1 MSSTVAAPKFGTRI
15 ELASAPMGSTCNQ
28 LVTIN
33 EFSVQLVGTQLQV
46 YAQVTPNNPSDSI
59 VILTVSAGDGK
70 GITYAGGNF
79 AAGGEGGLPGEMVSV
94 LAFSDLYD
102 TSITGNTV
110 VASLQGYLLTD
121 SGNCWVYQ
129 SQPVHL

>member
-1 MSSTVAAPKFGTRI
+1 MSIVDAPKLGTRI
-15 ELASAPMGSTCNQ
+15 ELGSIPMTGTCNQ

-33 EFSVQLVGTQLQV
+33 QFTVELVGTQLQV

-59 VILTVSAGDGK
+59 VILTVAAGDGK

-102 TSITGNTV
+102 SAMTGNTV
-110 VASLQGYLLTD
+110 VASLQAYLLTD
-121 SGNCWVYQ
+121 SGNCWVYE

>member
-1 MSSTVAAPKFGTRI
+1 MSTVAAPRPGTKI
-15 ELASAPMGSTCNQ
+15 ELGNVPMTGTCND

-33 EFSVQLVGTQLQV
+33 QFTVTLVGTQLQV
-46 YAQVTPNNPSDSI
+46 YAQVTPNNSTDSI
-59 VILTVSAGDGK
+59 VILTANANDGK
-70 GITYAGGNF
+70 GKTYAGANF

-102 TSITGNTV
+102 SSMTGNTV
-110 VASLQGYLLTD
+110 VASLQAYLLTA
-121 SGNCWVYQ
+121 SGGCWVYQ